1 MLGEERVI
9 VSNIAGTTRDSV
21 DADVDNAHGKFTFID
36 TAGIRKKSKVDE
48 KIEKFSVMRSLLAVE
63 RADVCV
69 IMIDATEGVTEQD
82 TKVPERRTTPVRR
95 VSSW

>member
-1 MLGEERVI
+1 MPMW
-9 VSNIAGTTRDSV
+9 TTRTASLRSSTPPVSV
-21 DADVDNAHGKFTFID
+21 
-36 TAGIRKKSKVDE
+36 KKSKVDE

-82 TKVPERRTTPVRR
+82 TKKSRRGAQRR
-95 VSSW
+95 